1 MKIYDCFTY
10 CGENDLLEIRLETL
24 FDSVDKFI
32 IIEGNRYFNGE
43 HKEKFFNCEKFKKF
57 KNKINYF
64 FIENFPNHNG
74 NNWDYEK
81 FQRNQISKGL
91 INLSANDIVLVSDV
105 DEIPNLK
112 NKEFLKFD
120 SAVFLQKMYY
130 YKFNLQYKEGLK
142 WNNKWP
148 GTKSCKYKFF
158 QNAQT
163 TREFRNRNI
172 PWWRI
177 DKKMTRYI
185 EENGGWHFAY
195 LMSPEEIKKKL
206 QKFDHEIIHLLKNNY
221 DKNSLTNLD
230 KIKKRILNFEDPY
243 NRKNVKL
250 VNVKI
255 DKNYPKY
262 ILDNLNKYKNYI
274 L

>member
-24 FDSVDKFI
+24 FDSIDKFI
-32 IIEGNRYFNGE
+32 IIEGNKYFNGE
-43 HKEKFFNCEKFKKF
+43 NKEKFFKPKQFEKFKD
-57 KNKINYF
+57 KISYF
-64 FIENFPNHNG
+64 FIENFPKHNG
-74 NNWDYEK
+74 NNWDYEL

-91 INLSANDIVLVSDV
+91 KNLSANDIVLVSDV
-105 DEIPNLK
+105 DEIPNLN

-120 SAVFLQKMYY
+120 STVFLQKMYY
-130 YKFNLQYKEGLK
+130 YKFNLQYKKGLK

-148 GTKSCKYKFF
+148 GTKSCKYKYF

-163 TREFRNRNI
+163 TREFRNKNI

-177 DKKMTRYI
+177 DKKMNRYI
-185 EENGGWHFAY
+185 EEDGGWHFTY
-195 LMSPEEIKKKL
+195 LMSPEEIRNKL

-221 DKNSLTNLD
+221 DKKSLTNLD
-230 KIKKRILNFEDPY
+230 EIKKRISNFEDPY
-243 NRKNVKL
+243 GRKDVKL
-250 VNVKI
+250 INVEI

-262 ILDNLNKYKNYI
+262 ILNNINKYKKYI